1 VKPEPVLFT
10 FHKIREQS
18 EHGKPGAWRALLEFY
33 APVFFR
39 LLEINGAI
47 SAREASPV
55 VKKMLGDLTGN
66 GFERLRSTSRQSER
80 EFLGDLRAMLLEAAA
95 DDGSFKNSESLAG
108 GAFEPDRI
116 TKLLDGLP
124 LLHKEMLFFRL
135 AGYTE
140 NTVERVMRLSPR
152 VAEKAFERL
161 AGEYQ
166 AALQAERDQG
176 PWPAAW
182 LAFLKK
188 TRSLKDEKCTPTHE
202 MMRIHDG
209 QVSWYDKEPV
219 EKHVSGCLHCLQAW
233 TGLRE
238 VGYWRR
244 AADPL
249 SAAAIDELLEVIPIE
264 RIPAKKK
271 SLLQRLRS

>member
-18 EHGKPGAWRALLEFY
+18 EQGTAEAWRALLVFY
-33 APVFFR
+33 APAFFR
-39 LLEINGAI
+39 LLEIDGAI
-47 SAREASPV
+47 SAQEALPV
-55 VKKMLGDLTGN
+55 VKKMLGDLTRN
-66 GFERLRSTSRQSER
+66 SFERLRGTSRQSER
-80 EFLGDLRAMLLEAAA
+80 EFLGDLRAMLLEAATDYVSA
-95 DDGSFKNSESLAG
+95 KNSETLAA
-108 GAFEPDRI
+108 GAFEPDKI
-116 TKLLDGLP
+116 AKLLDGLP

-166 AALQAERDQG
+166 PARQAERDQC

-182 LAFLKK
+182 LAFLKQARGLK
-188 TRSLKDEKCTPTHE
+188 TENCTPTHE

-209 QVSWYDKEPV
+209 QVSWYEKEPV
-219 EKHVSGCLHCLQAW
+219 EKHVSGCLHCLEAW

-244 AADPL
+244 AADPI
-249 SAAAIDELLEVIPIE
+249 SASQIDQLFEVIPVE
-264 RIPAKKK
+264 KTLTKK
-271 SLLQRLRS
+271 SFLQRLRS

>member
-18 EHGKPGAWRALLEFY
+18 EQGKVGAWRALLEFY
-33 APVFFR
+33 APAFFR
-39 LLEINGAI
+39 LLEIDGAI
-47 SAREASPV
+47 SGQEALPV
-55 VKKMLGDLTGN
+55 VKRMLGDLTRN
-66 GFERLRSTSRQSER
+66 SFERLRATSRQSER

-95 DDGSFKNSESLAG
+95 DQVSAKNPEISATG
-108 GAFEPDRI
+108 IFEPDKI
-116 TKLLDGLP
+116 AKLLDGLP

-166 AALQAERDQG
+166 PARQAERDQC

-182 LAFLKK
+182 LAFLKQARGLK
-188 TRSLKDEKCTPTHE
+188 TENCTPTHE

-209 QVSWYDKEPV
+209 QVSWYEKEPV
-219 EKHVSGCLHCLQAW
+219 EKHVSGCLHCLEAW

-244 AADPL
+244 AADPI
-249 SAAAIDELLEVIPIE
+249 SASQSDQLFEVIPVE
-264 RIPAKKK
+264 KTLTKKK
-271 SLLQRLRS
+271 SFLQRLRS